1 MRIAITGANG
11 FIGRA
16 LVSRLGEGGCR
27 VIALTRHPLA
37 HKGGHACEWIRYSLE
52 DGLSNSLPDDC
63 GTVIHCAHAMSAR
76 GASDFQLNVDAFKAL
91 RASGAGRRFVFI
103 SSMSAHAE
111 ARSAYGRGKFAIEGM
126 LRGDADL
133 AIKPGFVIGPGGI
146 FERLRRSVRAL
157 PFVPLFYGGRQP
169 IQTIWVDDLA
179 EGVARAVERR
189 LTGTLAIGSAEAT
202 TLREFYRA
210 ILASEHLRRPLVPVP
225 GGPSMAVLRALE
237 GLGIGLPFTSE
248 NLLGLR
254 ALRTFETGP
263 SLELLGLRPID
274 LNEALSR
281 THAPDPPEP

>member
-11 FIGRA
+11 FVGRS
-16 LVSRLGEGGCR
+16 LVRRLGADGREL
-27 VIALTRHPLA
+27 IALTRSPIPDQ
-37 HKGGHACEWIRYSLE
+37 GGPQCTWIRYSLE
-52 DGLSNSLPDDC
+52 NGLSDSLPDDC
-63 GTVIHCAHAMSAR
+63 KVVIHCAYAVSGR
-76 GASDFQLNVDAFKAL
+76 GAADVQLNVDAFKAL
-91 RASGAGRRFVFI
+91 KAAAAGRRFVFI

-126 LRGDADL
+126 LSDDSDL
-133 AIKPGFVIGPGGI
+133 TIKPGFVIGPGGI
-146 FERLRRSVRAL
+146 FDRLRRSVRAL

-169 IQTIWVDDLA
+169 IQTIWVGDLA

-210 ILASEHLRRPLVPVP
+210 ILVNDHLRRPLLPVP
-225 GGPSMAVLRALE
+225 GGPSMVVLRALE
-237 GLGIGLPFTSE
+237 ALGIRLPFTSE

-254 ALRTFETGP
+254 ALRRFETRP
-263 SLELLGLRPID
+263 SLELLGLQPVA

-281 THAPDPPEP
+281 THALEPLS